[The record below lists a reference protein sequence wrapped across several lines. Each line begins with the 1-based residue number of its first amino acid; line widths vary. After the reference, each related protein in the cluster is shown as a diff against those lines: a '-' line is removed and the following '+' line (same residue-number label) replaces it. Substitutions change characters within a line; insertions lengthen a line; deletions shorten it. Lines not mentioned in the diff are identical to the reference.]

1 MGIFKSIE
9 NKLEGLV
16 EGGFGRAFKSSVQPV
31 ELAHKLAKEMGD
43 HKSVSVSRVYVPNEF
58 DVYLASPD
66 YEQLHSFEATLVEE
80 LASYLI
86 AFARRESWT
95 LVAKPVIVLHADDDL
110 GTGEFGIATR
120 TVSRDEA
127 GPVEA
132 APAVAAAGAAALA
145 APPPPGM
152 SETVV
157 FQPPLDE
164 PAAGAGPDA
173 AGSPRTCGV
182 LRLEDGVHQLTAA
195 ATVIGRSRQSDI
207 VVGDP
212 NVSRRHCEVRR
223 EGDDYVVIDLG
234 STNGIL
240 LNGREVQ
247 RAGLAEGDRLQLG
260 STVMRFE
267 LRPC

>member
-1 MGIFKSIE
+1 VNVLKSIE
-9 NKLEGLV
+9 KRMEKTV
-16 EGGFGRAFKSSVQPV
+16 EGIFGKAFKSSVQPV

-58 DVYLASPD
+58 DVYLAPSD
-66 YEQLHSFEATLVEE
+66 FEQLHSFEATLVEE

-120 TVSRDEA
+120 TGSAPAPD
-127 GPVEA
+127 A
-132 APAVAAAGAAALA
+132 APAPVGAAAAAALA

-152 SETVV
+152 SQTVV
-157 FQPPLDE
+157 FQPPLGEKASTAE
-164 PAAGAGPDA
+164 PVAAVE
-173 AGSPRTCGV
+173 PRTCGV
-182 LRLEDGVHQLTAA
+182 LRVGDSVHQLTAA

-240 LNGREVQ
+240 LNGRQVQ

-260 STVMRFE
+260 STVARFE